1 MATKKSELYSSLWAG
16 CDALRGSMDPQ
27 QYKDYVLVLL
37 FLKYIS
43 DKSISDPKALI
54 EIPAGCYYA
63 DISALKGKKD
73 VGEQLDKIIGKIAE
87 KNDLQNVIDVI
98 SFNDDEK
105 LGKGKDLI
113 DKVSD
118 LIAIF
123 ENSAFNFGNNRADG
137 DDLLGDAYEFLM
149 RHFASE
155 SGKSKGEFYTPA
167 EVSRVLSKVL
177 GIKNVTNKTKFYDC
191 ACGSG
196 SLLLKAIEEAGNK
209 GTIFGQELSTST
221 AALAKMNMIIHDK
234 VDSIIN
240 YGYSTL
246 SKPSFT
252 DKKSGGLETFDYIV
266 ANPPFSLS
274 NWTNGFN
281 PFEDEYQRFGGYGI
295 PPEKNG
301 DYAFLLHIVK
311 SLKSDGKAAVIL
323 PHGVLF
329 RGGSEGTIRTALIK
343 KGFIKGIIG
352 LPANLFY
359 GTGIPACIIVID
371 KEDAD
376 NRECILMMDAS
387 KGFMK
392 DGNKN
397 RLREQD
403 IHKIVDAFTKQE
415 KIDKYSRLVPI
426 SEISDTKNDYN
437 LNIPRYID
445 SQDEEDLQDISAH
458 LLGDIPDND
467 IDALKDYWKAYPSL
481 RTELFGKSK
490 RKDYSSANVSKDNI
504 KHTIFNHPEFTA
516 FTKKMD
522 KTFADWKNRNT
533 DLLKALKPGLKP
545 KQLIKQISED
555 LLGCYAGKP
564 LLDNYDVYQHIMNYW
579 NETMQDD
586 SYIIALDGWKA
597 EPYRIIEKNK
607 KTGKET
613 DKGWTCDL
621 VPPSLV
627 IDKYFPKEKKDVEK
641 LQADKESLEAEL
653 QTIEEEHNAEGGL
666 FAAMDKVNKVTIA
679 KRLKESKNTKEEID
693 ILNTYLKLVEDI
705 AKLNA
710 DIKKQAD
717 DLDKKTLAHYKKLS
731 VDEIKT
737 LVVDDK
743 WMNTIAKAITSE
755 MDRVSQTLT
764 QRIKELYERY
774 EAPLPQLNKDLASLE
789 KKVNAHLE
797 KMGLVWN

>member
-27 QYKDYVLVLL
+27 QYKDYVLVML

-43 DKSISDPKALI
+43 DKSINDPKALI
-54 EIPAGCYYA
+54 EVPKGCYYS
-63 DISALKGKKD
+63 DIINLKGKKD
-73 VGEQLDKIIGKIAE
+73 VGDQLDTIIGKIANANE
-87 KNDLQNVIDVI
+87 LKNIIDVI

-123 ENSAFNFGNNRADG
+123 ENPAFDFGKNRADG

-177 GIKNVTNKTKFYDC
+177 GIKNVTNKTSFYDC

-209 GTIFGQELSTST
+209 GTIYGQELSTST
-221 AALAKMNMIIHDK
+221 AALAKMNMIIHNK

-252 DKKSGGLETFDYIV
+252 DKKTGALETFNYIV

-274 NWTNGFN
+274 NWTTGFN
-281 PFEDEYQRFGGYGI
+281 PFEDEYQRFAGYGI

-329 RGGSEGTIRTALIK
+329 RGNVEATIRTALIK

-371 KEDAD
+371 KEDAESRK
-376 NRECILMMDAS
+376 NIFMVDAS

-403 IHKIVDAFTKQE
+403 IHKITDAFTKQE

-426 SEISDTKNDYN
+426 SEISDAKNDYN

-445 SQDEEDLQDISAH
+445 SQDAEDIQDIAAH
-458 LLGDIPDND
+458 LLGDIPDTD
-467 IDALKDYWKAYPSL
+467 IDALQDYWKAYPSL

-490 RKDYSSANVSKDNI
+490 RKGYSSANVSKDSI
-504 KHTIFNHPEFTA
+504 KQTIFNHPEFTS

-522 KTFADWKNRNT
+522 KTFTDWKNRNT
-533 DLLKALKPGLKP
+533 DLLKALKTGLKP
-545 KQLIKQISED
+545 KQVIKQISED
-555 LLGCYAGKP
+555 LLECYSGKP
-564 LLDNYDVYQHIMNYW
+564 LLDNYDVYQHLMNYW

-586 SYIIALDGWKA
+586 TYIIALDGWKA

-621 VPPSLV
+621 VPPALV
-627 IDKYFPKEKKDVEK
+627 IDKYFAKEKKEVEK
-641 LQADKESLEAEL
+641 STADKESLEAEL
-653 QTIEEEHNAEGGL
+653 QTMEEEHSTEDGL
-666 FAAMDKVNKVTIA
+666 FASMDKVNKANVA
-679 KRLKESKNTKEEID
+679 KRLKEGKNTKEEKA
-693 ILNTYLKLVEDI
+693 ILDAYLKLVEDI

-710 DIKKQAD
+710 DIKKQSE

-737 LVVDDK
+737 LVVNDK
-743 WMNTIAKAITSE
+743 WMNIIAKAITGE

-764 QRIKELYERY
+764 QRVKELYERY
-774 EAPLPQLNKDLASLE
+774 ESPLPQLNKELASLE
-789 KKVNAHLE
+789 KKVNTHLE
-797 KMGLVWN
+797 KMGLIWN

>member
-27 QYKDYVLVLL
+27 QYKDYVLVML

-43 DKSISDPKALI
+43 DKSINDPKALI
-54 EIPAGCYYA
+54 EVPKGCHYY
-63 DISALKGKKD
+63 DIINLKGKKD
-73 VGEQLDKIIGKIAE
+73 IGEQLDTIIGKIATA
-87 KNDLQNVIDVI
+87 NDLQNVIDVI

-123 ENSAFNFGNNRADG
+123 ENPAFDFGKNRADG

-177 GIKNVTNKTKFYDC
+177 GIKNVTNKTSFYDPT
-191 ACGSG
+191 AGSG

-209 GTIFGQELSTST
+209 GTIYGQELSTST

-252 DKKSGGLETFDYIV
+252 DKKTGALETFNYIV

-281 PFEDEYQRFGGYGI
+281 PFEDEYHRFEGYGI

-329 RGGSEGTIRTALIK
+329 RGNVESTIRTTLIK

-371 KEDAD
+371 KEDAESRK
-376 NRECILMMDAS
+376 NIFMVDAS
-387 KGFMK
+387 KGFIK

-403 IHKIVDAFTKQE
+403 IHKIVDTFIKQE
-415 KIDKYSRLVPI
+415 KIEKYSRLVPL
-426 SEISDTKNDYN
+426 SEISDAKNDYN

-445 SQDEEDLQDISAH
+445 SQDVEDTQDISAH
-458 LLGDIPDND
+458 LLGDIPDTD

-490 RKDYSSANVSKDNI
+490 RKGYCSANVNKNSI
-504 KHTIFNHPEFTA
+504 KQTIFNHPEFTS

-522 KTFADWKNRNT
+522 KTFADWKNRNI
-533 DLLKALKPGLKP
+533 DFLKALKTGLKP
-545 KQLIKQISED
+545 KQVIKQISED
-555 LLGCYAGKP
+555 LLNCYADKP
-564 LLDNYDVYQHIMNYW
+564 LLDNYDVYQHLMNYW

-586 SYIIALDGWKA
+586 TYIIALDGWKA

-621 VPPSLV
+621 VPPALV
-627 IDKYFPKEKKDVEK
+627 IDRYFGKEKKELEK
-641 LQADKESLEAEL
+641 TTADKESLEAEL
-653 QTIEEEHNAEGGL
+653 QTMEEEHGAEDGL
-666 FAAMDKVNKVTIA
+666 FATMDKVNKAIVLNHLSSI
-679 KRLKESKNTKEEID
+679 TKVLISSTFSF
-693 ILNTYLKLVEDI
+693 L
-705 AKLNA
+705 
-710 DIKKQAD
+710 
-717 DLDKKTLAHYKKLS
+717 
-731 VDEIKT
+731 
-737 LVVDDK
+737 
-743 WMNTIAKAITSE
+743 
-755 MDRVSQTLT
+755 
-764 QRIKELYERY
+764 
-774 EAPLPQLNKDLASLE
+774 
-789 KKVNAHLE
+789 
-797 KMGLVWN
+797 